1 LSRHYTD
8 EEIEKAKSINMLLFL
23 EDHLCMEFNV
33 KGGEYVSRQH
43 PSLSVNQDCK
53 RWYWHSHN
61 CGGGNAVDFL
71 MYIEGMKFTD
81 AIGFL
86 LNGYTGYC
94 EDHEKTVVRSGH
106 NHDEQRCH
114 LLSQPEK
121 SSTYRRLFAYL
132 IKTRHIDSEI
142 VQSLVDDEKI
152 YEDVRGN
159 VVFCGYDENGVI
171 RYATLR
177 GTLSNSVKPFRHDA
191 FGSDKR
197 YAFRFGDDSGD
208 TVFVFEAAID
218 AMSHATLALHNG
230 GRWREQSRLALGGVT
245 DTALD
250 EYLRTHPH
258 TKRIVICTDNDDTG
272 NTAAE
277 QMQEKYPKLGY
288 TVERELPMNGKDFN
302 EELTN
307 KFDEQ

>member
-1 LSRHYTD
+1 
-8 EEIEKAKSINMLLFL
+8 
-23 EDHLCMEFNV
+23 MEFNV

-94 EDHEKTVVRSGH
+94 EDHEKTVVRSEH
-106 NHDEQRCH
+106 NHEGQRCCF
-114 LLSQPEK
+114 LSQPEK
-121 SSTYRRLFAYL
+121 SSSYKRLYAYL
-132 IKTRHIDSEI
+132 IQTRKIDKEI
-142 VQSLVDDEKI
+142 VQSLVDDHKI
-152 YEDVRGN
+152 YQDIHGN
-159 VVFCGYDENGVI
+159 VVFCGYDENGVM

-177 GTLSNSVKPFRHDA
+177 GTLSNSAKPFRHDA
-191 FGSDKR
+191 SGSDKR

-208 TVFVFEAAID
+208 TVYVFEAAID
-218 AMSHATLALHNG
+218 AMSHATLALQND
-230 GRWREQSRLALGGVT
+230 GRWWERSRLALGGVT
-245 DTALD
+245 DAALE

-272 NTAAE
+272 NGAAE
-277 QMQEKYPKLGY
+277 QMMQKYSELGY
-288 TVERELPMNGKDFN
+288 AVERELSTDDKDFN
-302 EELTN
+302 EMLM
-307 KFDEQ
+307 KKYK